1 VPRVIRPKAIM
12 LGIVGDSASGKSTL
26 TRGLVR
32 LFGEENVSAVCC
44 DDYHRYNRKQRAEN
58 GITAL
63 NPACNHIDIMEQHFA
78 LLRAGQPILKPV
90 YNHTTGDF
98 DPPEYV
104 APRPLVIA
112 EGLLAF
118 HTRAMRNCFDIKV
131 YLDPPESLR
140 RHWKMM
146 RDTTKR
152 GYAATDVL
160 RVLEHREPDAEAFIR
175 PQRALADIVVRFY
188 PTEGTEETGGGLNAR
203 LVLRPTIQHPDFA
216 ALIAQAE
223 LDGGQGMMRMN
234 LGRHDGKPAD
244 ILEVA
249 GSIGAENTSRVRRML
264 RSHLLPDIM
273 SDSVADGVFGSYL
286 EGREMRHSHP
296 LSVTQLV
303 VAYHLVQAWEQLEL
317 EERTASTTA
326 PLIPAGRAGVAV
338 SEPADFEPTVAVSW

>member
-1 VPRVIRPKAIM
+1 VIRPKAII

-26 TRGLVR
+26 TGGLVR

-44 DDYHRYNRKQRAEN
+44 DDYHRYNRKQRSEK

-63 NPACNHIDIMEQHFA
+63 NPACNYINIMEQHFT
-78 LLRAGQPILKPV
+78 LLRAGQPIMKPV
-90 YNHTTGDF
+90 YNHATGEF

-112 EGLLAF
+112 EGLLGF
-118 HTRAMRNCFDIKV
+118 HTRALRNCFDIKV
-131 YLDPPESLR
+131 YLDPPEALR
-140 RHWKMM
+140 RRWKIM
-146 RDTTKR
+146 RDTAKR
-152 GYAATDVL
+152 GYAAADVL

-188 PTEGTEETGGGLNAR
+188 PTEGTDETGAGLNAR

-216 ALIAQAE
+216 ALITQADV
-223 LDGGQGMMRMN
+223 DGGQGGLRMN

-249 GSIGAENTSRVRRML
+249 GSISAESTARVRRML
-264 RSHLLPDIM
+264 RSHLLPDVM
-273 SDSVADGVFGSYL
+273 SDSFAEGVLGTYS
-286 EGREMRHSHP
+286 EGRELRHSHP
-296 LSVTQLV
+296 LAVTQLL

-317 EERTASTTA
+317 EEKSASTTA
-326 PLIPAGRAGVAV
+326 PLIPAGRAGVAAPEV
-338 SEPADFEPTVAVSW
+338 ADVEPAAAVPW